1 MTTAQVE
8 QTGYKVICACAEEG
22 IAQVKDGARR
32 EEEKKGAGKGMSKHF
47 LLSFPPILKPK
58 CLLGNAHYYHI
69 I

>member
-32 EEEKKGAGKGMSKHF
+32 EEEKKGAGKVWECDRAQ
-47 LLSFPPILKPK
+47 I
-58 CLLGNAHYYHI
+58 
-69 I
+69 

>member
-32 EEEKKGAGKGMSKHF
+32 EEEKKGAGKVNIFCF
-47 LLSFPPILKPK
+47 LFPPF
-58 CLLGNAHYYHI
+58 
-69 I
+69 